1 MTEAALEEAKRIQA
15 ELERITEAKEA
26 IMAYQSTRVE
36 LEVTAVKGLMHF
48 NADEETKK
56 KFVLWSDSPL
66 FVAIAAALEG
76 MREELQEQIAN
87 LDSNKPETPV
97 MERDYGYFHPIAK
110 TSWWKKAFR
119 WRKK

>member
-1 MTEAALEEAKRIQA
+1 MTEAALEEAKSIQA

-36 LEVTAVKGLMHF
+36 LEVTAVKGLISY
-48 NADEETKK
+48 NADESTKK
-56 KFVLWSDSPL
+56 KFVLYTDSPL

-76 MREELQEQIAN
+76 MREELQEQFAN
-87 LDSNKPETPV
+87 LDSNKQETPV
-97 MERDYGYFHPIAK
+97 EERDYGHFHPIAR

-119 WRKK
+119 WRKE

>member
-1 MTEAALEEAKRIQA
+1 MTEAAFEEAKRIRA

-48 NADEETKK
+48 NADE
-56 KFVLWSDSPL
+56 
-66 FVAIAAALEG
+66 LEG
-76 MREELQEQIAN
+76 MREELQEQLAN

-97 MERDYGYFHPIAK
+97 TQRDYGYFHPIAK

>member
-15 ELERITEAKEA
+15 ELERITDAKRA
-26 IMAYQSTRVE
+26 LMVYQHERLE
-36 LEVTAVKGLMHF
+36 LEVTAVKGLMSY
-48 NADEETKK
+48 NADESTKK
-56 KFVLWSDSPL
+56 KFVLYTYSPL

-76 MREELQEQIAN
+76 MREELQEQLAN

-97 MERDYGYFHPIAK
+97 LERDYGYFHPIAK
-110 TSWWKKAFR
+110 TSWWDKAFR